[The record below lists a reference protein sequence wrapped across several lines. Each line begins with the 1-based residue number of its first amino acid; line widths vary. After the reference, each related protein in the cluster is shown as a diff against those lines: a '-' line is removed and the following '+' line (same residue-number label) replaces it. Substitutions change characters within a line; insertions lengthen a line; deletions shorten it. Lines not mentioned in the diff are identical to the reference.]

1 MLEVFLTP
9 EGHGM
14 NGQSDDAGS
23 VLTSEMRRR
32 LLKGM
37 GMAAGAAAFYP
48 LFSASSAMAVPGSS
62 SAQYVYVGT
71 YTGPN
76 TAPGGVAPSQ
86 ARGIY
91 VFRMDP
97 MKGGLTRVQVMEAEN
112 PSFLA
117 LSPDRRYLY
126 SVNELGP
133 DTAGKPQGR
142 VSAYRIDPASGEL
155 AFINTQPTQGS
166 WTCHCSVHPS
176 GRYLFAANYG
186 TGSFSVFPLGDNG
199 EIGEISDLVESS
211 PNGLGPDGVRQEGA
225 HAHMMITGPKGQHV
239 FGIDLG
245 ADRLLAFELD
255 MDTGKLSKGP
265 VPYANV
271 ASGSGCR
278 HMVFHPQKPYAYVLN
293 ELSSTVDVF
302 DFYPERGSFIQTQ
315 SLSTLPADSEFGRP
329 VFNPDNPGEVPIGS
343 NTTAELRIHPQGRF
357 LYATNRGMNSIAV
370 FQVDDDSGQLIN
382 TGWVSSGGDI
392 PRGMNLDLSGRFLYV
407 GNQNSDTIKVF
418 SIDPK
423 SGALEGPIQTID
435 SPVPVDFAFRAFS
448 G

>member
-1 MLEVFLTP
+1 MD
-9 EGHGM
+9 
-14 NGQSDDAGS
+14 GQSNGADS
-23 VLTSEMRRR
+23 VLTDEMRRR

-48 LFSASSAMAVPGSS
+48 LLSASSAAMAASNGNG
-62 SAQYVYVGT
+62 AQYVYVGT

-86 ARGIY
+86 AKGIY

-97 MKGGLTRVQVMEAEN
+97 AQGGLTPVQVMAAEN

-117 LSPDRRYLY
+117 LSPDGRYLY

-133 DTAGKPQGR
+133 DDDGRPQGR
-142 VSAYRIDPASGEL
+142 VSAYRIDPKNGEL
-155 AFINTQPTQGS
+155 AFINTRPTQGS

-186 TGSFSVFPLGDNG
+186 TGSFSVFPLGANG
-199 EIGEISDLVESS
+199 DIEEMSDLVES
-211 PNGLGPDGVRQEGA
+211 PRNGLGPDGVRQEGA
-225 HAHMMITGPKGQHV
+225 HAHMMITGPGAHHV
-239 FGIDLG
+239 FGVDLG
-245 ADRLLAFELD
+245 ADRVLAFTLD
-255 MDTGKLSKGP
+255 MDSGRLSPGP

-271 ASGSGCR
+271 ASGNGCR
-278 HMVFHPQKPYAYVLN
+278 HMVFHPQKPFAYVLN

-329 VFNPDNPGEVPIGS
+329 VFNPDNPGEVPGGS
-343 NTTAELRIHPQGRF
+343 NTTAELRIHPQGHA
-357 LYATNRGMNSIAV
+357 LYATNRGMNSIAI
-370 FQVDDDSGQLIN
+370 FRIDDESGQLVN
-382 TGWVSSGGDI
+382 TGWVSSGGEI
-392 PRGMNLDLSGRFLYV
+392 PRGMNLDASGRFLYV

-418 SIDPK
+418 GIDPQ
-423 SGALEGPIQTID
+423 SGALEGPVHTVN
-435 SPVPVDFAFRAFS
+435 SPVPVDFAFTAVS

>member
-1 MLEVFLTP
+1 
-9 EGHGM
+9 M
-14 NGQSDDAGS
+14 NGQSGGADRVWVDE
-23 VLTSEMRRR
+23 VRRR
-32 LLKGM
+32 LLKVM
-37 GMAAGAAAFYP
+37 GMAAGAMALYP
-48 LFSASSAMAVPGSS
+48 MLSTSSALAASGSNG
-62 SAQYVYVGT
+62 AQYVYVGT

-76 TAPGGVAPSQ
+76 TAPGGVAPSK

-97 MKGGLTRVQVMEAEN
+97 ATGGLTPVQTMEADN

-117 LSPDRRYLY
+117 LSPDRRHLY

-133 DTAGKPQGR
+133 DAEGKPQGR

-155 AFINTQPTQGS
+155 AFINTRPTGGT

-186 TGSFSVFPLGDNG
+186 TGSFSVFALGDNG
-199 EIGEISDLVESS
+199 EIGEMSDLFESP

-225 HAHMMITGPKGQHV
+225 HAHMMITGPDGHHV

-245 ADRLLAFELD
+245 ADRLLAFTLD
-255 MDTGKLSKGP
+255 EASGKLSPGS

-278 HMVFHPQKPYAYVLN
+278 HMVFHPQKPWAYMLN

-302 DFYPERGSFIQTQ
+302 DFYPERGSFIQTR

-329 VFNPDNPGEVPIGS
+329 VFNPDNPSEVPTGS

-357 LYATNRGMNSIAV
+357 LYATNRGMNSIAMFAV
-370 FQVDDDSGQLIN
+370 NDDSGQLTS
-382 TGWVSSGGDI
+382 TGWVSSGGEI
-392 PRGMNLDLSGRFLYV
+392 PRGMNLDPTGRFLYV
-407 GNQNSDTIKVF
+407 GNQNSDTINVF
-418 SIDPK
+418 RIQND
-423 SGALEGPIQTID
+423 SGKLEGPVHTID
-435 SPVPVDFAFRAFS
+435 SPVPVDFAFNAVS

>member
-1 MLEVFLTP
+1 
-9 EGHGM
+9 M
-14 NGQSDDAGS
+14 NGQSDGTDS
-23 VLTSEMRRR
+23 VLTDEMRRR

-37 GMAAGAAAFYP
+37 GAAAGAVAFYP
-48 LFSASSAMAVPGSS
+48 LFSADSAMAASDGSGIS
-62 SAQYVYVGT
+62 GAQYVYVGT

-97 MKGGLTRVQVMEAEN
+97 AQGALARVQVMDAEN

-117 LSPDRRYLY
+117 VSPDRRYLY

-133 DTAGKPQGR
+133 DAAGKPQGR

-155 AFINTQPTQGS
+155 SFINTRPTQGT

-186 TGSFSVFPLGDNG
+186 TGSFSVFPLGEDG
-199 EIGEISDLVESS
+199 EIREMSDLVESL

-225 HAHMMITGPKGQHV
+225 HAHMMITGPGGHHV

-255 MDTGKLSKGP
+255 EASGKLSPGT

-329 VFNPDNPGEVPIGS
+329 VFNPDNPGEVPTGS
-343 NTTAELRIHPQGRF
+343 NTTAELRIHPQGGF
-357 LYATNRGMNSIAV
+357 LYATNRGMNSIAM
-370 FQVDDDSGQLIN
+370 FRVDEDSGRLIN
-382 TGWVSSGGDI
+382 TGWVSSGGEI
-392 PRGMNLDLSGRFLYV
+392 PRGMNLDPSGRFLHV

-418 SIDPK
+418 NIHPQN
-423 SGALEGPIQTID
+423 GTLEGPVHTIN
-435 SPVPVDFAFRAFS
+435 SPVPVDFAFNS
-448 G
+448 VIG

>member
-1 MLEVFLTP
+1 MDQQPGDTDNALIDEI
-9 EGHGM
+9 
-14 NGQSDDAGS
+14 
-23 VLTSEMRRR
+23 RRR

-37 GMAAGAAAFYP
+37 GVAAGMMALSPVLSLSDAFAA
-48 LFSASSAMAVPGSS
+48 SGQSSGS

-91 VFRMDP
+91 VFRMDSEQ
-97 MKGGLTRVQVMEAEN
+97 GGLTQVQVMAAEN

-117 LSPDRRYLY
+117 LSPNRRYLY

-133 DTAGKPQGR
+133 DAAGKPQGQ
-142 VSAYRIDPASGEL
+142 VSAYRIDPSSGEL
-155 AFINTQPTQGS
+155 AFINTRPTQGT

-176 GRYLFAANYG
+176 GRYLFASNYG
-186 TGSFSVFPLGDNG
+186 TGSFSVFPLGENG
-199 EIGEISDLVESS
+199 EIGEMSDLVESP

-225 HAHMMITGPKGQHV
+225 HAHMMITGPGGHHV
-239 FGIDLG
+239 FGLDLG
-245 ADRLLAFELD
+245 ADRLLAFTLD
-255 MDTGKLSKGP
+255 MDSGRLSPGP

-278 HMVFHPQKPYAYVLN
+278 HMVFHPQKPFAYVLN

-302 DFYPERGSFIQTQ
+302 DFYPERGSFIHVQA
-315 SLSTLPADSEFGRP
+315 LSTLPADSEFGRP
-329 VFNPDNPGEVPIGS
+329 VFNPDNPGEVPGGS

-357 LYATNRGMNSIAV
+357 LYATNRGMNSIAMFEV
-370 FQVDDDSGQLIN
+370 NTQSGHLTN
-382 TGWVSSGGDI
+382 TGWVASGGEI
-392 PRGMNLDLSGRFLYV
+392 PRGMNLDPAGRFLYV
-407 GNQNSDTIKVF
+407 GNQNSDTINVF
-418 SIDPK
+418 RIQADNGK
-423 SGALEGPIQTID
+423 LEGPVQTIG
-435 SPVPVDFAFRAFS
+435 SPVPVDFVFNAVN